1 VIDGVISKGIAHH
14 EREVVCDSSRGH
26 GQTRSEA
33 EELHRVLRSEAFLER
48 HGVEVWYMGRGA
60 VGADLDGTCAPL
72 KTLLEVGRIM
82 RKKGR
87 SRWRLCVNWS
97 WTLASEQAGGVTGAR
112 CELLSIYIHN
122 NFSFACPF
130 VVNHIPAT
138 RDRTA
143 IILIS
148 ELNELTPRP

>member
-1 VIDGVISKGIAHH
+1 VIHGVISKGIAHH

-48 HGVEVWYMGRGA
+48 HGVEVWYMG
-60 VGADLDGTCAPL
+60 
-72 KTLLEVGRIM
+72 
-82 RKKGR
+82 
-87 SRWRLCVNWS
+87 RWRLCVNWS